1 MTPTPEVPEPAKPP
15 SSPGAFAKFW
25 KWFKILVPPF
35 LILPLLRIPFD
46 FMTAVLWLALFIAFL
61 KASIHLM
68 KWSTQTLR
76 RLMKKQEPL
85 REPARIRSFLTVVFC
100 VVVTYCHVL
109 SLNAAD
115 EFALA
120 TGQSMLAA
128 CKSQKQCAVPQDIK
142 TMSGVTDASEE
153 NYGIFYGQWGPRF
166 KIHFSV
172 SEDRQEFTIRVWHD
186 MDQAYIV
193 TGGVSQ
199 NLEEETLNR

>member
-1 MTPTPEVPEPAKPP
+1 MTPTPEAPEPAQPP
-15 SSPGAFAKFW
+15 PAPGAWAEFR
-25 KWFKILVPPF
+25 KWFKILAPPF

-46 FMTAVLWLALFIAFL
+46 FMTAVLWLALFVAFL

-68 KWSTQTLR
+68 KWSTQTLL
-76 RLMKKQEPL
+76 RLIKKQEPL

-100 VVVTYCHVL
+100 VGVSYCHVL

-115 EFALA
+115 EYALSI
-120 TGQSMLAA
+120 GKSMRAD
-128 CKSQKQCAVPQDIK
+128 CKSLKQCAVPQEIK
-142 TMSGVTDASEE
+142 AMSGVTHASEGS
-153 NYGIFYGQWGPRF
+153 YGIFYGQWGPRF

-172 SEDRQEFTIRVWHD
+172 SKDRQEFTIQVWHD